1 MPMLVRS
8 ACLSNFREVAA
19 STGIDARAQL
29 RQAGIDWRCLDNPD
43 LKIPAASVCE
53 LLERAAAAAGIVLLW
68 PEPVAVPVITRQEP
82 PPVPVV
88 ETRAAAIFQANPLE
102 QEKLALQRDARR
114 ASRFLI
120 DCLPSLDTA
129 LE

>member
-1 MPMLVRS
+1 MKSEDPFHEIGELLRS
-8 ACLSNFREVAA
+8 HKPDPRPSPGLEGR
-19 STGIDARAQL
+19 IL
-29 RQAGIDWRCLDNPD
+29 RSLPPRQPS
-43 LKIPAASVCE
+43 PAAGRFWPWF
-53 LLERAAAAAGIVLLW
+53 LLPPAAAAGIVLLW

-88 ETRAAAIFQANPLE
+88 EPRAAAIFQANPLE